1 MQQTLMGISSNMFK
15 FNFKY
20 LKKPRMNANLSKSF
34 DPRTPCMIGFKLK
47 QLIELEMSV
56 N

>member
-20 LKKPRMNANLSKSF
+20 LKKPRMNANLSKSS
-34 DPRTPCMIGFKLK
+34 DPRTLCMIGFKFKHL
-47 QLIELEMSV
+47 V
-56 N
+56 